1 MTTPR
6 IALFLLFSSVVA
18 CGGLVVEEKSV
29 MSASDVF
36 ALPQPEPDHR
46 LPYGGD
52 PLQFGEL
59 RVPEGEGPFPVV
71 IVIHGGCWL
80 AEYDL
85 GYMSAFADALT
96 TAGVATWSIE
106 YRRVGDEGG
115 GWPGTFQDVADAAD
129 ELLEIAFE
137 YKLDM
142 DRVAAVGHSAGG
154 HLALWLAG
162 RKWLES
168 DDPLRGEGP
177 LALNGVVALAG
188 IPDLAAYA
196 APEGCGAAVSGLL
209 GGEPDEVPDRVR
221 RASPIAMVPFG
232 VTQMLVIGEHDS
244 IVPKSQAEGFIDAGR
259 QLGDTVA
266 VSTILGAGHFELVDP
281 SHEGFEIIRGAVLEA
296 LEPVWSE

>member
-1 MTTPR
+1 MTTR
-6 IALFLLFSSVVA
+6 SFVMLFLVSVLLA
-18 CGGLVVEEKSV
+18 CGGPVVEENAL
-29 MSASDVF
+29 MSASDVVD
-36 ALPQPEPDHR
+36 LPQPEPDHR
-46 LPYGGD
+46 LSYGED

-59 RVPEGEGPFPVV
+59 RLPEGEGPFPVV

-96 TAGVATWSIE
+96 SAGVATWSIE

-129 ELLEIAFE
+129 FLLEIAL
-137 YKLDM
+137 KHNLDL
-142 DRVAAVGHSAGG
+142 DQTAVVGHSAGG

-162 RKWLES
+162 RKWLDA

-196 APEGCGAAVSGLL
+196 APDGCGSAVSGLL
-209 GGEPDEVPDRVR
+209 GGEPGEVVDRVQ
-221 RASPIAMVPFG
+221 RASPIAMVPLG
-232 VTQMLVIGEHDS
+232 VTQALVIGEHDP
-244 IVPKSQAEGFIDAGR
+244 IVPKTQADSFVDAAR
-259 QLGDTVA
+259 QMGDSVA
-266 VSTILGAGHFELVDP
+266 VTTILGAGHFELVDP
-281 SHEGFEIIRGAVLEA
+281 SHGGFEIIRADVLKA
-296 LEPVWSE
+296 LEPAWSE

>member
-1 MTTPR
+1 M
-6 IALFLLFSSVVA
+6 
-18 CGGLVVEEKSV
+18 GEERSV
-29 MSASDVF
+29 MSASEIG

-85 GYMSAFADALT
+85 GYMSAFAEALIA
-96 TAGVATWSIE
+96 AGVATWSIE

-129 ELLEIAFE
+129 FLLEIALE
-137 YKLDM
+137 HNLDL
-142 DRVAAVGHSAGG
+142 DQTAAVGHSAGG

-162 RKWLES
+162 RKWLDAEDS
-168 DDPLRGEGP
+168 LRGESA

-209 GGEPDEVPDRVR
+209 GGEPGEVVDRVQ
-221 RASPIAMVPFG
+221 RASPIAMVPLG
-232 VTQMLVIGEHDS
+232 VTQALVIGEHDP
-244 IVPKSQAEGFIDAGR
+244 IVPKTQADSFVDAAR
-259 QLGDTVA
+259 QMGDSVA
-266 VSTILGAGHFELVDP
+266 VTTIFGAGHFELVDP
-281 SHEGFEIIRGAVLEA
+281 SHGGFEIIRADVLKA
-296 LEPVWSE
+296 LEPAWSE

>member
-1 MTTPR
+1 MTTQR
-6 IALFLLFSSVVA
+6 VMTLFLVSVLLA
-18 CGGLVVEEKSV
+18 CGGPVVEENAL
-29 MSASDVF
+29 MSASDVVD
-36 ALPQPEPDHR
+36 LPQPEPDHR
-46 LPYGGD
+46 LSYGED

-59 RVPEGEGPFPVV
+59 RLPEGEGPFPVV

-96 TAGVATWSIE
+96 SAGVATWSIE

-129 ELLEIAFE
+129 FLLEIAL
-137 YKLDM
+137 KHNLDL
-142 DRVAAVGHSAGG
+142 DQTAAVGHSAGG

-162 RKWLES
+162 RKWLDA

-196 APEGCGAAVSGLL
+196 APDGCGSAVSGLL
-209 GGEPDEVPDRVR
+209 GGEPGEVVDRVQ
-221 RASPIAMVPFG
+221 RASPIAMVPLG
-232 VTQMLVIGEHDS
+232 VTQALVIGEHDP
-244 IVPKSQAEGFIDAGR
+244 IVPKTQADSFVDAAR
-259 QLGDTVA
+259 QMGDSVA
-266 VSTILGAGHFELVDP
+266 VTTILGAGHFELVDP
-281 SHEGFEIIRGAVLEA
+281 SHGGFEIIRADVLKA
-296 LEPVWSE
+296 LEPAWSE